1 VASATVRV
9 EGVLGAVPAAGHALA
24 ALDASGALGTGA
36 AEERV
41 GDRPARLLDTVPAEE
56 HPDRRETEGVPP
68 AELLGQPL
76 HLDVGRGHRRI
87 GNDAQHPLGWA

>member
-1 VASATVRV
+1 VASVTVRV

-41 GDRPARLLDTVPAEE
+41 GDRPAWLLDTVPAEE

-76 HLDVGRGHRRI
+76 HLDVGRGHRR
-87 GNDAQHPLGWA
+87 LGTTPSIRLAWA